1 MIRILLADDHPIV
14 REGLRALLE
23 TQADFEIIAEA
34 ANGGE
39 ALHLTSELQ
48 PDIILLDLEMPIMDG
63 VETIRRLRDFSRHRS
78 HTIHI
83 IVFTAFDNDERIIDA
98 LQAGANGYLLKDAP
112 REEIFNAIRVTMQGG
127 SLLQPI
133 VASKLLRHM
142 GQHGMPQISAGRAVS
157 PKDQTQTSSLLGTNP
172 HRQRGFDS
180 TAAQSGGVQGAGMHR
195 YRVPPIETLTERELE
210 VLHLLAQGMP
220 NKEIAAQLTIS
231 ERTAKFHVSS
241 IMGKLGATNRTEAVS
256 LAAQKGLITLHS

>member
-23 TQADFEIIAEA
+23 TQPDFEIIAEA
-34 ANGGE
+34 ANGEE

-48 PDIILLDLEMPIMDG
+48 PDIILLDLEMPLMDG
-63 VETIRRLRDFSRHRS
+63 VEAIRRLREVFRHSS

-127 SLLQPI
+127 SLLQPV

-142 GQHGMPQISAGRAVS
+142 GQHGMSPQQATLRTPIQHYPTPA
-157 PKDQTQTSSLLGTNP
+157 PKG
-172 HRQRGFDS
+172 
-180 TAAQSGGVQGAGMHR
+180 
-195 YRVPPIETLTERELE
+195 VPPYRGPSVETLTERELE

-256 LAAQKGLITLHS
+256 LAAQRGLITLHS